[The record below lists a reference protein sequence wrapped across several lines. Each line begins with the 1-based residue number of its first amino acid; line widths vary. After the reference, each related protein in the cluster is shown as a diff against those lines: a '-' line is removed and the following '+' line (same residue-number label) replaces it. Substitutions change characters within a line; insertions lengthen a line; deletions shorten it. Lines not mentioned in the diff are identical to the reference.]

1 MIFQRLLKYCTRQN
15 GNDAGFTIIEVL
27 VAMIIFV
34 VGILAVGKMLI
45 VSIHGN
51 HIAGKYT
58 EGSNLGIS
66 EIEKIIATAY
76 DDATLAGG
84 TNGTLIQGIYTANWT
99 VNDSVP
105 LPNVKNINMV
115 VTWNIKGQAKSFTTN
130 YYKAVTY

>member
-1 MIFQRLLKYCTRQN
+1 MIFQRLLKFFPRQN
-15 GNDAGFTIIEVL
+15 VKDAGFTIIEVL
-27 VAMIIFV
+27 VAMIILV
-34 VGILAVGKMLI
+34 VGILGVGKMII
-45 VSIHGN
+45 VSINGN

-76 DDATLAGG
+76 DDATLADG
-84 TNGTLIQGIYTANWT
+84 TNGTITQGTYTANWT
-99 VNDSVP
+99 INDSVP